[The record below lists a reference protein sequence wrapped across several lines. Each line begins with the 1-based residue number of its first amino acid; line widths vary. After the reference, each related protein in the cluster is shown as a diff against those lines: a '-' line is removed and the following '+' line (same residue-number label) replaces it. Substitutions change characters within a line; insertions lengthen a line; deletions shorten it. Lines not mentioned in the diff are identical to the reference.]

1 MGLKMTPLRNEIEA
15 PYQNAFDLMRPHV
28 SAQLRLRVG
37 DYTFMDMIT
46 DDIEAAIYNEIE
58 S

>member
-1 MGLKMTPLRNEIEA
+1 MTPLRNEIEA